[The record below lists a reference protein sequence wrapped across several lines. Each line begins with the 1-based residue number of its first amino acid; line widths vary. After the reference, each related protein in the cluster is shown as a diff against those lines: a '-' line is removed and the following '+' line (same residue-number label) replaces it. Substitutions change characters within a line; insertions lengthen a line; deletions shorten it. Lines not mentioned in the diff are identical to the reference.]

1 MEFVKHFKKYG
12 KLERGCNS
20 SFITLVPKMKDPLHL
35 GDYRPISLIGCL
47 YNIISKSLANRI
59 KGVIDKNIGEVQT
72 TYVKGRNILDKS
84 LIVNELCAWA
94 KKVKKQVLLF
104 KVDLEKSSDSI
115 NWEYLKSILIQM
127 GYGDKR
133 REWSQDSIRNLSRV
147 LRCFQVA
154 LGLKVNFNKSRIF
167 GIGVD
172 IPDVTRWVAPLG
184 RQPTSLPFTYL
195 GVPVGSNMKLK
206 KHWKPIIDRFYA
218 KLPLW
223 KSKTLSF
230 GGRAEVMNDIK
241 RVGINF
247 QDILKKHVK
256 NGNDTIFWIDGWC
269 EGSQSPHRLLA
280 TIGDFQPSAETY
292 VWKCPISNDGIY
304 DADTLR
310 LKINNIEP
318 TNNEVIIS

>member
-133 REWSQDSIRNLSRV
+133 R
-147 LRCFQVA
+147 
-154 LGLKVNFNKSRIF
+154 
-167 GIGVD
+167 
-172 IPDVTRWVAPLG
+172 
-184 RQPTSLPFTYL
+184 
-195 GVPVGSNMKLK
+195 M
-206 KHWKPIIDRFYA
+206 
-218 KLPLW
+218 
-223 KSKTLSF
+223 
-230 GGRAEVMNDIK
+230 
-241 RVGINF
+241 
-247 QDILKKHVK
+247 
-256 NGNDTIFWIDGWC
+256 
-269 EGSQSPHRLLA
+269 
-280 TIGDFQPSAETY
+280 
-292 VWKCPISNDGIY
+292 
-304 DADTLR
+304 
-310 LKINNIEP
+310 
-318 TNNEVIIS
+318 